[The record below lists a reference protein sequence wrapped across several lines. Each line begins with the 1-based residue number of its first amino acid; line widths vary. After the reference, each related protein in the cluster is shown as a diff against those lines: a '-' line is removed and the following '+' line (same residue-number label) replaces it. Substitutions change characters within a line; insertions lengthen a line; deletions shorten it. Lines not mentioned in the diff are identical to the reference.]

1 MFDVLCMMWDVLC
14 IMYDVLCL
22 FFCIERDAYYYHA
35 SSNNVINGY
44 LFAEK
49 HPSQQHDKDEAGA
62 FKHISSADF
71 DVFEYL
77 LPAYRISSHNSNRTD
92 QAKAI
97 GNGQKLMLRSIL
109 CEDCHAS
116 IKQVYA
122 NQYAIFRYC
131 FHNHQ

>member
-1 MFDVLCMMWDVLC
+1 
-14 IMYDVLCL
+14 MYDVLCL
-22 FFCIERDAYYYHA
+22 FFCIEHDADNYYTRT
-35 SSNNVINGY
+35 NNVVESY
-44 LFAEK
+44 LFSEK
-49 HPSQQHDKDEAGA
+49 HPSHQHDKNEACA
-62 FKHISSADF
+62 FEHIGSADF

-77 LPAYRISSHNSNRTD
+77 LPAYRISSHNGYCTD

-97 GNGQKLMLRSIL
+97 GNGQELILRSIL

-131 FHNHQ
+131 SHNHQ